1 MKRFSAIIIAI
12 IIIFIILA
20 FILVLTSTPG
30 GQPEPTTKIAATI
43 FPIYD
48 IARNVA
54 GDKAEVVLITP
65 PGASPH
71 TFEIT
76 AEQIRKLQDT
86 DIMLAIGHG
95 LDDWIT
101 EARNAVPGSQVK
113 TVSQGVHLREFE
125 EDYEH
130 EEEHS
135 HEGIDPHYWLSI
147 DNAIKIT
154 QTIRDA
160 LSEIDPDN
168 SSHYYNNATNYVGEL
183 ESTKQIIENQFI
195 NLGAREIITMH
206 NAWGYFAEEFDLKI
220 VATFEP
226 FPGQEPT
233 LKYLAELSNTAK
245 QYNVKTIFSEP
256 QLSNQVLIPFLKDLD
271 MDLAV
276 LDPVGGLENRN
287 SYINTMLYN
296 AQTIKEKLK

>member
-1 MKRFSAIIIAI
+1 MKKFSTIIIAA
-12 IIIFIILA
+12 IIIFIILT
-20 FILVLTSTPG
+20 FVLVLTSTPG
-30 GQPEPTTKIAATI
+30 GQPEPKTKVAATI

-101 EARNAVPGSQVK
+101 EARNAIPGSQIK
-113 TVSQGVHLREFE
+113 TVSQGVHLRDFE
-125 EDYEH
+125 EDYGHEEH
-130 EEEHS
+130 E
-135 HEGIDPHYWLSI
+135 HEGTDPHYWLSI

-154 QTIRDA
+154 QTIRDT
-160 LSEIDPDN
+160 LSELDPEN
-168 SSHYYNNATNYVGEL
+168 SGHYYSNATNYIGEL
-183 ESTKQIIENQFI
+183 ESTEQIIENLFANI
-195 NLGAREIITMH
+195 SSNEIITMH
-206 NAWGYFAEEFDLKI
+206 NAWNYFAEEFNLEI

-233 LKYLAELSNTAK
+233 LKYLAELSNTAE

-256 QLSNQVLIPFLKDLD
+256 QLSNQVLIPFLKDLN

-276 LDPVGGLENRN
+276 LDPVGGLENRD